1 VRGVWGERE
10 GSVLVVNV
18 TWRNK
23 TYVGTLLDCTR
34 HDWAPP
40 RFCES
45 PTSDLEMRG
54 NNRGRGKRVRPNPNP
69 PVAESSV
76 VSDSKAVSNKT
87 RACTSSKGRRGS
99 QNSSERRTPT
109 NTVEDIKVN
118 PSSGSKRK
126 NKPSPDLDLTS
137 SSEDSKG
144 GKRMRSNSRGTPTP
158 VPGVKIEPSVPEH
171 SCPSP
176 VLIDC
181 PHPNCNKKY
190 KHINGLR
197 YHQAH
202 AHTDSDGKLE
212 GDADS
217 EEKNSDTEDCAPNPS
232 LNQDSSSCNGSS
244 SSHAFCQ
251 SKGSVS
257 PARSITPKGRREG
270 SLEAHSPSSTTKSS
284 AGKSSSKRKTSADI
298 DAESGGLYN
307 PDCSEEGPPVGSPSD
322 DTGNDGDE
330 SSEKKSLL
338 EKDKARKSS
347 SSKLEKIT
355 LKTKSARPIVPALPA
370 QIYSFPAATFTTS
383 GPPGSAPGLT
393 TTVVQAMS
401 KSPPLKPIQP
411 KPTIMGEPC
420 TVNPALT
427 PLKEKKKKEK
437 KKKDPKEATS
447 PKPPGKG
454 GKAEG
459 GKSPFRESGA
469 EAMSKGEGLLNG
481 SSDSHESRLA
491 SIKAEADK
499 IYSFTDNAPS
509 PSIGSSSRLD
519 GAGLAPP
526 ITPLHVVTQNGADS
540 SSVKTNSPA
549 YSDISDA
556 GEDGEGKGD
565 GVNKVKT
572 SSPDQIVKECAKK
585 ETHSPYYPGYD
596 TYYSPSYPHAS
607 PGPPAGTA
615 PPGSHPTKIK
625 KEMDEE
631 TMEPRVKVESMEDK
645 KSEMASAGHHP
656 SVIQQRSQMFMQPLY
671 YGQYTYMPQY
681 GYSDQGYHSHMMSTN
696 PTYRQQYEKMCE
708 EQQKQRQEQSRG
720 KHHVNEA
727 DKKQEQGMKDRDRE
741 EWKQKSPA
749 PATLSKAPSLTDL
762 AKPVPNKAKDSMD
775 SLKYTIV
782 TKAEE
787 ASKLHSQQAEGL
799 KMKLSEASHLCR
811 ELCEPKLAPE
821 SGKSPGMDLA
831 LWYRQVG
838 TELQTKSGVPLNT
851 SFTKLT
857 GVLAT
862 SPAIRGLTLDT
873 PTQRERHTHM
883 EGHTHTHTHIPKD
896 RHTHVTQP
904 QRDKHTHSQRDTH
917 AEKDAHTET
926 HTLHSHSETN
936 THTHTEEKYPDNLNS
951 GPRGE

>member
-1 VRGVWGERE
+1 M
-10 GSVLVVNV
+10 
-18 TWRNK
+18 
-23 TYVGTLLDCTR
+23 LDCTR

-217 EEKNSDTEDCAPNPS
+217 EEKNSDTEDC
-232 LNQDSSSCNGSS
+232 
-244 SSHAFCQ
+244 

-585 ETHSPYYPGYD
+585 ALFSSSSTQPTLNKETHSPYYPGYD

-838 TELQTKSGVPLNT
+838 TELQTKPDFHSALHLKVWSSTEHQLYQAHRCFGYISCHSGPNT
-851 SFTKLT
+851 GHSH
-857 GVLAT
+857 
-862 SPAIRGLTLDT
+862 PE
-873 PTQRERHTHM
+873 RETYTH
-883 EGHTHTHTHIPKD
+883 GRTHTHTHTHTERQTHT
-896 RHTHVTQP
+896 RHTTAERQT
-904 QRDKHTHSQRDTH
+904 HTLTEGHTCRERRTHRDTH
-917 AEKDAHTET
+917 TT
-926 HTLHSHSETN
+926 Q
-936 THTHTEEKYPDNLNS
+936 P
-951 GPRGE
+951 